1 MGNQNSR
8 ASKSNDDKETEDMKF
23 ENVIS
28 YIAAKYITTA
38 SFQDLQNLHK
48 PEYCNTYSYSDIK
61 LFKMTKY

>member
-8 ASKSNDDKETEDMKF
+8 ASKSTDDKETEDMKF

-48 PEYCNTYSYSDIK
+48 PEYCNK
-61 LFKMTKY
+61 LEN